1 MAVYLIVGR
10 IAGRVRFLV
19 YFLHSEKSG
28 SLPLYNLRDRESGY
42 GLGGVVV
49 MAVEEEEK
57 ESEKEKE
64 KVMEEEGKEAAGLS
78 LGFVVCY
85 L

>member
-28 SLPLYNLRDRESGY
+28 SLPLYNLRDREEWIRP
-42 GLGGVVV
+42 GGRSRDGRGGGGKGVR
-49 MAVEEEEK
+49 ERK
-57 ESEKEKE
+57 R
-64 KVMEEEGKEAAGLS
+64 EGDGRGRQGGGRGRARG
-78 LGFVVCY
+78 
-85 L
+85 